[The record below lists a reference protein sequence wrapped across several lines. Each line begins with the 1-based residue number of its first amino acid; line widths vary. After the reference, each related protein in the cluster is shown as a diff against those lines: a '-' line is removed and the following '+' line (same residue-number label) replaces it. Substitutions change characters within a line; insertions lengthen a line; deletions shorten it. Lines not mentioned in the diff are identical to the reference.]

1 MFFVQSQQQSAWDDV
16 LVALFSVLFICR
28 MKYIIKNEEHNFIK
42 IGELNT
48 FPQNRLDSLKR
59 ILLRKKLSIV
69 LYITMRLGLRTTET
83 ENITFPLDR
92 CLGVQSDRKQ
102 NFPRSLNLKISCTNL
117 RLGIIM
123 ASKKISDDMNISAAL
138 TTKYLFIAK
147 RMGMTERVI
156 RKQF

>member
-1 MFFVQSQQQSAWDDV
+1 MFFVESQQQSAWDDV
-16 LVALFSVLFICR
+16 LVALFSVHFICR

-59 ILLRKKLSIV
+59 ILLTKKLSRV
-69 LYITMRLGLRTTET
+69 LYIMRHGLRTTET
-83 ENITFPLDR
+83 ENRTFPLDR
-92 CLGVQSDRKQ
+92 CMGVQSYRKQ
-102 NFPRSLNLKISCTNL
+102 IFPRSLNLKISCTNL

-138 TTKYLFIAK
+138 TTKYLFITK